1 MSVFALGLKYL
12 SLPQALFLGIG
23 LQHKSLDQ
31 LEKELELPS
40 SQLMGL
46 FNRIIRKVVQV
57 GAAGQALDMWDHNSN
72 INRKYSTKRELDQS
86 WASLTHP
93 QLLTINFLQGGENP
107 SWKMCP
113 FQPKPL
119 HDSVW

>member
-1 MSVFALGLKYL
+1 MWGKPQECSGECVSGFALGLKYL
-12 SLPQALFLGIG
+12 SFPQALFLGIG

-57 GAAGQALDMWDHNSN
+57 GAAGQGLLTWDHHANV
-72 INRKYSTKRELDQS
+72 NRKHS
-86 WASLTHP
+86 
-93 QLLTINFLQGGENP
+93 F
-107 SWKMCP
+107 
-113 FQPKPL
+113 
-119 HDSVW
+119 

>member
-1 MSVFALGLKYL
+1 MSMFALWLTHV
-12 SLPQALFLGIG
+12 SSPQALFLGIG

-57 GAAGQALDMWDHNSN
+57 GAAGQALVVWEDPNSN
-72 INRKYSTKRELDQS
+72 IN
-86 WASLTHP
+86 
-93 QLLTINFLQGGENP
+93 
-107 SWKMCP
+107 
-113 FQPKPL
+113 
-119 HDSVW
+119 

>member
-1 MSVFALGLKYL
+1 MSF
-12 SLPQALFLGIG
+12 PQALFLGIG

-57 GAAGQALDMWDHNSN
+57 RAAGQALVMWDRNSN
-72 INRKYSTKRELDQS
+72 INRKCGTKGELNQS

-93 QLLTINFLQGGENP
+93 QLLTINLFVRWGKSQQGN
-107 SWKMCP
+107 
-113 FQPKPL
+113 
-119 HDSVW
+119 VWQ

>member
-1 MSVFALGLKYL
+1 MCVCVCSVTDTHVSFT
-12 SLPQALFLGIG
+12 QALFLGIG

-57 GAAGQALDMWDHNSN
+57 GAAGQALVM
-72 INRKYSTKRELDQS
+72 LG
-86 WASLTHP
+86 P
-93 QLLTINFLQGGENP
+93 
-107 SWKMCP
+107 
-113 FQPKPL
+113 
-119 HDSVW
+119 